1 MEDFLPGQQER
12 YELGPDVA
20 AEVDEMYRLDV
31 DAKPELDLVFDPQA
45 FQQEHPQPLLK
56 DWALGQAELEEKAK
70 QTTELRARIA
80 EKAKLCLHDNKIT
93 LFHASTD
100 VHDPLS

>member
-1 MEDFLPGQQER
+1 
-12 YELGPDVA
+12 
-20 AEVDEMYRLDV
+20 
-31 DAKPELDLVFDPQA
+31 
-45 FQQEHPQPLLK
+45 
-56 DWALGQAELEEKAK
+56 LEEKAK

-80 EKAKLCLHDNKIT
+80 EKAKLCLHDDKIP

>member
-31 DAKPELDLVFDPQA
+31 DAKPELDLLFDPQA

-56 DWALGQAELEEKAK
+56 DWALGQDELEE
-70 QTTELRARIA
+70 
-80 EKAKLCLHDNKIT
+80 
-93 LFHASTD
+93 
-100 VHDPLS
+100 